1 MASSS
6 PRSWSGPSKATE
18 STKSGQSDDDGGHL
32 DVSAVPVDGP
42 SPSKATTV
50 STKSGQSDPDGFPLA
65 KVYGAKA
72 GGSWHS
78 LGLGA
83 WSAAEGAIGDEA
95 LEDLSSF
102 LGLIKRIADSS
113 TFEHV
118 MGAIICVDILVSALE
133 VDLRDTSRV
142 FFDVVEVLLVA
153 AYFFE
158 FFLRVAMGCGA
169 AAEPHRAERV
179 RWDMLLVVDGFVLA
193 ARILDLSLWFSSH
206 SISEDV
212 QNGVTVVATTF
223 RMLRLIR
230 IASLSVILLL
240 QVPALHFFAD
250 ALRRSFEVML
260 NVLLVGS
267 GMVFMFS
274 LMLTTLVPASSQ
286 EPDAVKQMLIEDF
299 GSISKSAWSLFCMFG
314 GREWGVSTA
323 LALYLKS
330 EGFVV
335 IIFLV
340 VLLVACVSLTVALSG
355 LVCGM
360 FLYSL
365 ATATRR
371 REVEAK
377 EQEAKLS
384 LALTQKLEDCFL
396 QQGFEPHELLAW
408 EEVEKVLEALSAGH
422 NSVWE
427 EIGLD
432 ISDVRNVFQQVD
444 MLDEGSIRT
453 TELTKGIFDLL
464 TLPRFD
470 MVSLDYQ
477 QEKVLTVMSELR
489 NRLRRSAA
497 ELQSSLVKLVTVLK
511 TLDREAATIKMNMA
525 EVQRLERD
533 LHQRREERRARPRKV
548 VPKLHQNLSA
558 EELWQNSQLNQR
570 LCKLEESVACLN
582 PGAADGIEV
591 NDRGPQPTE
600 VTERVAADIVR
611 SMQLVLRAEL
621 DQLAAGRQVE
631 PSPT

>member
-1 MASSS
+1 
-6 PRSWSGPSKATE
+6 
-18 STKSGQSDDDGGHL
+18 
-32 DVSAVPVDGP
+32 
-42 SPSKATTV
+42 
-50 STKSGQSDPDGFPLA
+50 
-65 KVYGAKA
+65 
-72 GGSWHS
+72 
-78 LGLGA
+78 
-83 WSAAEGAIGDEA
+83 
-95 LEDLSSF
+95 
-102 LGLIKRIADSS
+102 
-113 TFEHV
+113 
-118 MGAIICVDILVSALE
+118 
-133 VDLRDTSRV
+133 
-142 FFDVVEVLLVA
+142 
-153 AYFFE
+153 
-158 FFLRVAMGCGA
+158 
-169 AAEPHRAERV
+169 
-179 RWDMLLVVDGFVLA
+179 
-193 ARILDLSLWFSSH
+193 
-206 SISEDV
+206 
-212 QNGVTVVATTF
+212 VATTF

-548 VPKLHQNLSA
+548 VLKLHQNLSA